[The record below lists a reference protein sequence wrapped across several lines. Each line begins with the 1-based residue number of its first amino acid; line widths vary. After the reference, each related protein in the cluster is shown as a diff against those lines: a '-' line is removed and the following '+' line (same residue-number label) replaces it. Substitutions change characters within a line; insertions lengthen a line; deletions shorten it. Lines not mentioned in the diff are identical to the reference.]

1 MTMTMIISMI
11 TTTMISAQESS
22 PPPNPMV
29 YEDSFNRTL
38 QSALLNLGK
47 TGEHYL
53 ASFGEERA
61 RPPVSPPRMVTYQRH
76 PSYQNG
82 NEEEEQRR
90 SPLTEED
97 EGMESQHEMENNA
110 ITYSTTVSTNNHIKT
125 MESQEMENAITY
137 STASSM
143 VTNIH
148 IISRDD
154 KEEEAVPQD
163 LSMISNRNVDS

>member
-1 MTMTMIISMI
+1 M
-11 TTTMISAQESS
+11 
-22 PPPNPMV
+22 
-29 YEDSFNRTL
+29 L
-38 QSALLNLGK
+38 
-47 TGEHYL
+47 
-53 ASFGEERA
+53 
-61 RPPVSPPRMVTYQRH
+61 RH

-82 NEEEEQRR
+82 NEEKEQRR

-97 EGMESQHEMENNA
+97 EGMESRHEMENNA

-137 STASSM
+137 STASM
-143 VTNIH
+143 DTNIH

>member
-1 MTMTMIISMI
+1 M
-11 TTTMISAQESS
+11 
-22 PPPNPMV
+22 
-29 YEDSFNRTL
+29 L
-38 QSALLNLGK
+38 
-47 TGEHYL
+47 
-53 ASFGEERA
+53 
-61 RPPVSPPRMVTYQRH
+61 RH

-110 ITYSTTVSTNNHIKT
+110 ITYSTNNHIKT

-154 KEEEAVPQD
+154 KEEEALPQD

>member
-1 MTMTMIISMI
+1 M
-11 TTTMISAQESS
+11 
-22 PPPNPMV
+22 
-29 YEDSFNRTL
+29 L
-38 QSALLNLGK
+38 
-47 TGEHYL
+47 
-53 ASFGEERA
+53 
-61 RPPVSPPRMVTYQRH
+61 RH

-125 MESQEMENAITY
+125 MESQEMENNAITY

-154 KEEEAVPQD
+154 KEEEALPQD

>member
-1 MTMTMIISMI
+1 M
-11 TTTMISAQESS
+11 
-22 PPPNPMV
+22 
-29 YEDSFNRTL
+29 L
-38 QSALLNLGK
+38 
-47 TGEHYL
+47 
-53 ASFGEERA
+53 
-61 RPPVSPPRMVTYQRH
+61 RH

-82 NEEEEQRR
+82 KQEEERR
-90 SPLTEED
+90 SPLTEEEE
-97 EGMESQHEMENNA
+97 EGMESQHEMDNA
-110 ITYSTTVSTNNHIKT
+110 ITYSTASTNNDIKA

-154 KEEEAVPQD
+154 KEDEAVPQD

>member
-1 MTMTMIISMI
+1 M
-11 TTTMISAQESS
+11 
-22 PPPNPMV
+22 
-29 YEDSFNRTL
+29 L
-38 QSALLNLGK
+38 
-47 TGEHYL
+47 
-53 ASFGEERA
+53 
-61 RPPVSPPRMVTYQRH
+61 RH

-82 NEEEEQRR
+82 NQEEEQRR
-90 SPLTEED
+90 SPLTEEE

-110 ITYSTTVSTNNHIKT
+110 VTYSTAVSTNNHI
-125 MESQEMENAITY
+125 SQEMENSITY